1 MSGKPI
7 LKLLGL
13 SYEECDVIHSF
24 HSENYFFF
32 RDIASAIRE
41 LLDSVNQ
48 VLKTYQD
55 QGRIK
60 EYRKVSVV

>member
-1 MSGKPI
+1 MT
-7 LKLLGL
+7 
-13 SYEECDVIHSF
+13 VIF
-24 HSENYFFF
+24 VF
-32 RDIASAIRE
+32 RDIASAIKE

-60 EYRKVSVV
+60 EYRKVDTFIKVFLYY